1 MQDIILGQNENYEAN
16 ENCWAFCNGSDIK
29 NGIKMKFGNM
39 LSGFPFKVNGYEFIC
54 SEILY
59 LCGEFSLNTDECYKI
74 QKQLIESKNGF
85 VAKKM
90 IKNKNKDK
98 IRKDFKFFRL
108 QWMLWVVWQ
117 KTIGNKDF
125 RELLLSI
132 PSNSIII
139 EDSSW
144 QTSNTSLLWGCK
156 NIEFKNFKNSLKKRI
171 TSENE
176 GLKKCEID
184 RKFKDELSK
193 HKLFGTF
200 SGQNNMGK
208 ILMLCKKSIEN
219 NTEPSIDYDLL
230 KRYEIFLLGSRL
242 F

>member
-1 MQDIILGQNENYEAN
+1 
-16 ENCWAFCNGSDIK
+16 
-29 NGIKMKFGNM
+29 
-39 LSGFPFKVNGYEFIC
+39 
-54 SEILY
+54 
-59 LCGEFSLNTDECYKI
+59 
-74 QKQLIESKNGF
+74 
-85 VAKKM
+85 
-90 IKNKNKDK
+90 
-98 IRKDFKFFRL
+98 
-108 QWMLWVVWQ
+108 MLWVVWQ
-117 KTIGNKDF
+117 KTIGNKKF

-132 PSNSIII
+132 PSDSIII

-219 NTEPSIDYDLL
+219 NTEPSIDYNLL